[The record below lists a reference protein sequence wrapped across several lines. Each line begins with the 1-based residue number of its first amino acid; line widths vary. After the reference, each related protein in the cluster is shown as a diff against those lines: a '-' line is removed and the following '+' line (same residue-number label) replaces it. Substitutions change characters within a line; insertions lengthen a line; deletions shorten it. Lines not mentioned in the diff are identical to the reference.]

1 MEIKPLSSLRDGELL
16 TLGHAAC
23 AADVGVGA
31 PTIAD
36 VPALRQAPVAL
47 VAHKAG
53 RPVGF
58 SVAVPGGDPAIGS
71 LHWLAVVPRMRR
83 QGIGTMLLAETM
95 KLARGAGARVLDIR
109 GLDSR
114 NAAGV
119 EFAKHHAFKRHGIV
133 KLRMCRPTL
142 DKLPP
147 IKVAAGYTLRH
158 YREGDET
165 AWTELFREVF
175 SRDARSRMEP
185 RSVQMFRD
193 EFVASAW
200 WKPERLLFVDAPDGR
215 TVGTTMAWAQP
226 EAGRPVAILHW
237 VGVLAAHRGK
247 RLGATLAVAAMHQ
260 HQADGWPDCWLT
272 TETFRAP
279 ALKTYE
285 QLGFQPAYWRGEY
298 ARKL

>member
-1 MEIKPLSSLRDGELL
+1 MKKIIVVVLLLVGGAAHAEPWQKVYGTHWYPFSSPV
-16 TLGHAAC
+16 T
-23 AADVGVGA
+23 GVGA
-31 PTIAD
+31 CADPKNVGNSAQCSTLALTWGNLGPLQMGLLGGYEAGGAIAN
-36 VPALRQAPVAL
+36 
-47 VAHKAG
+47 
-53 RPVGF
+53 
-58 SVAVPGGDPAIGS
+58 
-71 LHWLAVVPRMRR
+71 
-83 QGIGTMLLAETM
+83 GI
-95 KLARGAGARVLDIR
+95 
-109 GLDSR
+109 
-114 NAAGV
+114 N
-119 EFAKHHAFKRHGIV
+119 GIV
-133 KLRMCRPTL
+133 AECGGSMMCATCHVYADDAWL